1 MPQLRRSGR
10 TPTPPRGP
18 AESWHP
24 APGYLA
30 LALIVAVAV
39 PVAWLWSSAPEPA
52 PAEAVARA
60 ASRAAH
66 APRPAPAAPVPAE
79 PAATVPVVATPV
91 PMAAVAPM
99 PPPARQRDPDG
110 DLTPDLGDY
119 LNPGEAPPM
128 AEVIA
133 RLHAAGVS
141 GGLGAFQPPGT
152 RPPLIGLAVP
162 DDYVLPE
169 GYVRHHQATDDGQ
182 RIEPILMYSPDH
194 RWYDAAGRPLPLP
207 ASRVVPLEHAPP
219 GLSIRQIV
227 LPPPAEPGK

>member
-1 MPQLRRSGR
+1 LRRSGR
-10 TPTPPRGP
+10 TPAPPRGP

-30 LALIVAVAV
+30 LALTVAVAV
-39 PVAWLWSSAPEPA
+39 PVAWLWSSAPAPE

-60 ASRAAH
+60 PSRAVH
-66 APRPAPAAPVPAE
+66 AQRPTHGAPVSAE
-79 PAATVPVVATPV
+79 PTPSVPVAAMPMRTAAATPA
-91 PMAAVAPM
+91 

-128 AEVIA
+128 SEVIA
-133 RLHAAGVS
+133 RLQAAGVS

-152 RPPLIGLAVP
+152 RPPMIGLAVP

-182 RIEPILMYSPDH
+182 RIEAILMYSPDH
-194 RWYDAAGRPLPLP
+194 RWYDAAGRPVPLP
-207 ASRVVPLEHAPP
+207 ANRVVPLEHAPP
-219 GLSIRQIV
+219 GLPIRQIV